1 MTDIVERLRQCDEN
15 FDLVQEAADEIKN
28 LRKRLD
34 GCEII
39 IVDQHADT
47 ERLRAAL
54 QRIANM
60 ASLAVPVLQMAAS
73 VARAALKEQK

>member
-1 MTDIVERLRQCDEN
+1 MIDIVKPLRMMQ
-15 FDLVQEAADEIKN
+15 AADEIEN

-39 IVDQHADT
+39 IVDQHAGI

-54 QRIANM
+54 QK
-60 ASLAVPVLQMAAS
+60 LADPQWGEYRSDEAIVKHV
-73 VARAALKEQK
+73 VKIARAALGPR